1 MMNHTAKN
9 IFPWI
14 IIICIFIFGYYL
26 FSKQQPSR
34 ENSQLSSLDNSI
46 DKKLDNQEL
55 ALKQKL
61 IDDFEN
67 AFLKQYT
74 PLIGC
79 EEFHIENQSKKCSQH
94 LEKAKHD
101 FKDEFIES
109 RGLPKNTFEELELSQ
124 VE

>member
-9 IFPWI
+9 ILPWI
-14 IIICIFIFGYYL
+14 IIICIFIFGYFL
-26 FSKQQPSR
+26 FSNQKHQTEST
-34 ENSQLSSLDNSI
+34 QLSSENNVI
-46 DKKLDNQEL
+46 DKKLDHQEL

-79 EEFHIENQSKKCSQH
+79 EEFHIENQSNKCNQH

-101 FKDEFIES
+101 FKDEFIKS
-109 RGLPKNTFEELELSQ
+109 RGLPKNTFEELELGQ